1 MNLSD
6 YLLEKYPVKEKKAR
20 PRNRKAPPFKP
31 KLTIEQIAECFELV
45 NKGVYYENL
54 ALIYGV
60 SKHTLKRYMRA
71 AELYG
76 YSFWENSD
84 VRGRDGAEE
93 HGTE

>member
-1 MNLSD
+1 MELRD
-6 YLLEKYPVKEKKAR
+6 YLVQKYPEKQRAKR
-20 PRNRKAPPFKP
+20 RKPQPFKP

-45 NKGVYYENL
+45 QKGVYYENL

-76 YSFWENSD
+76 YSFWEHSD

-93 HGTE
+93 HRTE